1 MKKTSIFNLGGNAC
15 YIDEDAAEVL
25 KNYLDSLRKHFGES
39 ASTNEVMND
48 IEMRLWEIF
57 NEHKRYGMQ
66 VVSMQEVDEAIAVLG
81 KVEDFGSIDDKE
93 SDTKEAATNNSRD
106 NVNNNGASAPLY
118 PEEDFIKKKL
128 FRNPDDK
135 IIGGVASGL
144 GTYLDISPM
153 WMRIIFLI
161 FFLFTGYGIIVYLVM
176 WLIIP
181 MARTAAQR
189 LEMRGIRPTA
199 ENIRQFVSTNIE
211 TGNIVVRNTGNGC
224 LQAAAIGCA
233 GILVLPIIALA
244 LFILVIVGGSLIA
257 IPSSI
262 VTDSVRFHF
271 GDTTLPIALFNDW
284 FSILLLNALWIV
296 PLVLIIVLLINRWWP
311 QSRSIIRN
319 IEISALIVWLLA
331 LTTLAVKVILQ
342 IH

>member
-81 KVEDFGSIDDKE
+81 KVDDKE

-211 TGNIVVRNTGNGC
+211 NGNIVVRNTGNGC
-224 LQAAAIGCA
+224 LQAAAIGCG

>member
-1 MKKTSIFNLGGNAC
+1 
-15 YIDEDAAEVL
+15 
-25 KNYLDSLRKHFGES
+25 
-39 ASTNEVMND
+39 
-48 IEMRLWEIF
+48 
-57 NEHKRYGMQ
+57 
-66 VVSMQEVDEAIAVLG
+66 
-81 KVEDFGSIDDKE
+81 
-93 SDTKEAATNNSRD
+93 
-106 NVNNNGASAPLY
+106 
-118 PEEDFIKKKL
+118 
-128 FRNPDDK
+128 
-135 IIGGVASGL
+135 
-144 GTYLDISPM
+144 
-153 WMRIIFLI
+153 
-161 FFLFTGYGIIVYLVM
+161 
-176 WLIIP
+176 

-211 TGNIVVRNTGNGC
+211 NGNIVVRNTGNGC
-224 LQAAAIGCA
+224 LQAAASGCG

>member
-211 TGNIVVRNTGNGC
+211 NTGNGC
-224 LQAAAIGCA
+224 LQAAAIGCG

>member
-135 IIGGVASGL
+135 IIGGVASGYTPDSREHKTICL
-144 GTYLDISPM
+144 HQYRKRQHRSPQHGK
-153 WMRIIFLI
+153 RVSASCRDRLRRHTRVADYRFGL
-161 FFLFTGYGIIVYLVM
+161 VYSGHCRRKSHSHTVFHCN
-176 WLIIP
+176 
-181 MARTAAQR
+181 RQR
-189 LEMRGIRPTA
+189 
-199 ENIRQFVSTNIE
+199 Q
-211 TGNIVVRNTGNGC
+211 
-224 LQAAAIGCA
+224 
-233 GILVLPIIALA
+233 
-244 LFILVIVGGSLIA
+244 
-257 IPSSI
+257 
-262 VTDSVRFHF
+262 
-271 GDTTLPIALFNDW
+271 
-284 FSILLLNALWIV
+284 V
-296 PLVLIIVLLINRWWP
+296 PLRRYY
-311 QSRSIIRN
+311 STHRS
-319 IEISALIVWLLA
+319 L
-331 LTTLAVKVILQ
+331 
-342 IH
+342 

>member
-211 TGNIVVRNTGNGC
+211 NGNIVVRNTS
-224 LQAAAIGCA
+224 
-233 GILVLPIIALA
+233 IALA

>member
-118 PEEDFIKKKL
+118 PEEDFIK
-128 FRNPDDK
+128 
-135 IIGGVASGL
+135 
-144 GTYLDISPM
+144 
-153 WMRIIFLI
+153 
-161 FFLFTGYGIIVYLVM
+161 
-176 WLIIP
+176 
-181 MARTAAQR
+181 
-189 LEMRGIRPTA
+189 
-199 ENIRQFVSTNIE
+199 
-211 TGNIVVRNTGNGC
+211 
-224 LQAAAIGCA
+224 
-233 GILVLPIIALA
+233 
-244 LFILVIVGGSLIA
+244 
-257 IPSSI
+257 
-262 VTDSVRFHF
+262 
-271 GDTTLPIALFNDW
+271 
-284 FSILLLNALWIV
+284 
-296 PLVLIIVLLINRWWP
+296 
-311 QSRSIIRN
+311 
-319 IEISALIVWLLA
+319 
-331 LTTLAVKVILQ
+331 
-342 IH
+342 

>member
-1 MKKTSIFNLGGNAC
+1 
-15 YIDEDAAEVL
+15 
-25 KNYLDSLRKHFGES
+25 
-39 ASTNEVMND
+39 
-48 IEMRLWEIF
+48 
-57 NEHKRYGMQ
+57 
-66 VVSMQEVDEAIAVLG
+66 
-81 KVEDFGSIDDKE
+81 
-93 SDTKEAATNNSRD
+93 
-106 NVNNNGASAPLY
+106 
-118 PEEDFIKKKL
+118 
-128 FRNPDDK
+128 
-135 IIGGVASGL
+135 
-144 GTYLDISPM
+144 M

-211 TGNIVVRNTGNGC
+211 NGNIVVRNTGNGC
-224 LQAAAIGCA
+224 LQAAAIGCG

-257 IPSSI
+257 IRSSI

>member
-211 TGNIVVRNTGNGC
+211 NGNIVVRNTGNGC
-224 LQAAAIGCA
+224 LIGCG

>member
-153 WMRIIFLI
+153 WMRISY
-161 FFLFTGYGIIVYLVM
+161 LFPFHRLWHHCIPCHVADNTYGPNSSPTIGNAGYTPDSREHKTICLHQYRKRQHRSPQHGKRVSASCRDRLRRHTRVADYRFGLVYSGHCRRQSHSHTVFHCN
-176 WLIIP
+176 
-181 MARTAAQR
+181 RQR
-189 LEMRGIRPTA
+189 
-199 ENIRQFVSTNIE
+199 Q
-211 TGNIVVRNTGNGC
+211 
-224 LQAAAIGCA
+224 
-233 GILVLPIIALA
+233 
-244 LFILVIVGGSLIA
+244 
-257 IPSSI
+257 
-262 VTDSVRFHF
+262 
-271 GDTTLPIALFNDW
+271 
-284 FSILLLNALWIV
+284 V
-296 PLVLIIVLLINRWWP
+296 PLRRYY
-311 QSRSIIRN
+311 STHR
-319 IEISALIVWLLA
+319 
-331 LTTLAVKVILQ
+331 TL
-342 IH
+342 

>member
-189 LEMRGIRPTA
+189 L
-199 ENIRQFVSTNIE
+199 
-211 TGNIVVRNTGNGC
+211 
-224 LQAAAIGCA
+224 
-233 GILVLPIIALA
+233 
-244 LFILVIVGGSLIA
+244 
-257 IPSSI
+257 
-262 VTDSVRFHF
+262 
-271 GDTTLPIALFNDW
+271 
-284 FSILLLNALWIV
+284 
-296 PLVLIIVLLINRWWP
+296 
-311 QSRSIIRN
+311 
-319 IEISALIVWLLA
+319 
-331 LTTLAVKVILQ
+331 
-342 IH
+342 